1 MRVLLSMEILK
12 LENIEKAFGENR
24 VLNGVSLSF
33 EEGNIYTLV
42 GSNGAGK
49 STLYNLITGF
59 LRADEGTITF
69 KSKQIQNTSPVKI
82 NHLGITRTFQDLR
95 LITELSVRENI
106 LLAFNNNPGEKIY
119 NAILPSRIFKNQ
131 YAEFAKRANDILD
144 KIHLS
149 EVADNPAGEISYGQ
163 QKLLTIG
170 CCIANNAELLLLDE
184 PIAGIDKDNYTRIYN
199 LLLKLKKEGKTI
211 IQIEHNHGFVEQLS
225 EGIYF
230 LHEGK
235 TTYFENYNS
244 FISDELVKKVY
255 LT

>member
-1 MRVLLSMEILK
+1 MDILK
-12 LENIEKAFGENR
+12 IDNIVKAFGENH

-33 EEGNIYTLV
+33 EAGKIYTLV
-42 GSNGAGK
+42 GGNGAGK

-59 LRADEGTITF
+59 LRADDGTITF
-69 KSKQIQNTSPVKI
+69 KSKQIQKASPVKI

-106 LLAFNNNPGEKIY
+106 LLAFKNNPGEKIY
-119 NAILPSRIFKNQ
+119 NAILPSKLFKKQ
-131 YAEFAKRANDILD
+131 YAEFAKRAYDILD
-144 KIHLS
+144 KIHLT

-184 PIAGIDKDNYTRIYN
+184 PIAGIDNDNYYRIYN
-199 LLLKLKKEGKTI
+199 LLLDLKKEGKTI
-211 IQIEHNHGFVEQLS
+211 IQIEHNHGFVEELS

-230 LHEGK
+230 LYGGK
-235 TTYFENYNS
+235 VSYFENYNG

>member
-1 MRVLLSMEILK
+1 MEILK
-12 LENIEKAFGENR
+12 LENIIKAFGENH
-24 VLNGVSLSF
+24 VLNGVNLSF
-33 EEGNIYTLV
+33 DEGKIYTIV
-42 GSNGAGK
+42 GGNGTGK

-59 LRADEGTITF
+59 LRIDKGIINY
-69 KSKQIQNTSPVKI
+69 KSKPIHKASPVKI

-106 LLAFNNNPGEKIY
+106 LLAFKNNPGEKIY
-119 NAILPSRIFKNQ
+119 NAILPSKLFKKQ
-131 YAEFAKRANDILD
+131 YAEFSKRTDEILD
-144 KIHLS
+144 KIHLT

-184 PIAGIDKDNYTRIYN
+184 PIAGIDKDNYNRIYN
-199 LLLKLKKEGKTI
+199 LLLELKKEGKTI
-211 IQIEHNHGFVEQLS
+211 IQIEHNHGFVEELS

-230 LHEGK
+230 LHAGK
-235 TTYFENYNS
+235 ERYFESYKS
-244 FISDELVKKVY
+244 FISDELVKKAY